1 MFATDR
7 DILAIEPSIFRDVSW
22 VGQRLCNGTAKINS
36 GSLDITSTDNDLDA
50 ARVQA
55 GHVALINGVAY
66 EILAVTSGT
75 IAEISL
81 LRGTTDDPV
90 LMPADQPSSPF
101 SITSFTPQIAIVHR
115 QILRTIGIEPGSEL
129 TPQESAIVN
138 PRSFANL
145 EALGALHLV
154 LSAAGAM
161 AGENAPISQRARA
174 IGARYRQDRERTR
187 VELDLD
193 GDGVADTIRTLN
205 IIQFERI

>member
-7 DILAIEPSIFRDVSW
+7 DILAIEPSIFRDISW
-22 VGQRLCNGTAKINS
+22 VGQRLCNGTAKINN
-36 GSLDITSTDNDLDA
+36 GSLEITSTDNDLVA

-66 EILAVTSGT
+66 EILATTTGT
-75 IAEISL
+75 AAEVSL
-81 LRGTTDDPV
+81 LRGTIDDPV
-90 LMPADQPSSPF
+90 LVPADQPSNPF
-101 SITSFTPQIAIVHR
+101 TITSFTPQIAIVHR
-115 QILRTIGIEPGSEL
+115 QILRTIGIEPGSDR

-138 PRSFANL
+138 PRSLTHL

-161 AGENAPISQRARA
+161 AGENAPISQRART
-174 IGARYRQDRERTR
+174 IGARYRQEREHAR

-193 GDGVADTIRTLN
+193 GDGLADTVRTLN